1 MNDREIRLGTRNSA
15 LARWQAEW
23 VAARLTEAGH
33 RVELVPIA
41 TSGDVKGAPIREF
54 GGQGVFTKEIQ
65 LALQREEVDLA
76 VHSLK
81 DLPTEPTEGLTLA
94 ATPQRENPADALIC
108 PVASSIVEL
117 PKNAR
122 VGTGSLRRVA
132 QLLHARPDLVVSGIR
147 GNVET
152 RLRKLDEGQFDAIVL
167 ACAGLS
173 RLGLEDRIA
182 GAIPLEAMLPAVG
195 QGALGLEIRAA
206 DQRMLTALAPLNHP
220 HSHAAVLAE
229 RSLLRSLRAG
239 CLAPVGAWGRVEND
253 RLVLDAAVLS
263 SDGERRLAAHASG
276 SLDEAIALGKQVAEA
291 LVEQGAA
298 ELIAVSRASQ

>member
-1 MNDREIRLGTRNSA
+1 MSEAAIRLGTRNSS

-23 VAARLTEAGH
+23 VAARLTEGGH

-65 LALQREEVDLA
+65 VALLRNDVDLA

-94 ATPQRENPADALIC
+94 ATPERENPADALVC
-108 PVASSIVEL
+108 PVASSIGEL
-117 PKNAR
+117 PEKAR
-122 VGTGSLRRVA
+122 VGTGSMRRVA

-167 ACAGLS
+167 ACAGLA
-173 RLGLEDRIA
+173 RLGLSERIA
-182 GAIPLEAMLPAVG
+182 GD
-195 QGALGLEIRAA
+195 ALR
-206 DQRMLTALAPLNHP
+206 
-220 HSHAAVLAE
+220 
-229 RSLLRSLRAG
+229 
-239 CLAPVGAWGRVEND
+239 
-253 RLVLDAAVLS
+253 
-263 SDGERRLAAHASG
+263 
-276 SLDEAIALGKQVAEA
+276 
-291 LVEQGAA
+291 
-298 ELIAVSRASQ
+298 